1 MEQLLP
7 KWAENQNGV
16 MYGRLHLTQIQ
27 VLVVGSERILVIRE
41 DGVETV
47 NLRLPEVMAG
57 RIGRLL
63 LPG

>member
-1 MEQLLP
+1 
-7 KWAENQNGV
+7 